1 MGVRQRC
8 NDGGSEWMR
17 QTWIGMRDFAALA
30 MAWMVQA
37 GVSPALASDLSV
49 VVTIK
54 PIHSIV
60 AAVME
65 GVSTPTLLIDGA
77 ASPHTFSLKP
87 SDAKALAAARVVF
100 RVSDGLEPFMSKVVK
115 SLPPS
120 VQVVA
125 LEKTPN
131 LTLHKVRSGGTFE
144 AHDEGPSGKHS
155 HSHGHA
161 RGKGGA
167 GIDAHIWLD
176 PSNATLIAAQVAEVL
191 GEVQPDAAT
200 RFKANADA
208 FGRSLA
214 TLTTELSEKLSPLA
228 GRPFI
233 VFHDAYQYFEKRFG
247 LEAAGSVTVSPD
259 LAPSVK
265 RLTALRAKIGR
276 LKAVCVFAEPQFE
289 PRLVATIAENTTAKR
304 GVLDPLGASI
314 PAGSGH
320 YAALMRK
327 LAVDLAECLK

>member
-1 MGVRQRC
+1 
-8 NDGGSEWMR
+8 MR
-17 QTWIGMRDFAALA
+17 RTWIGMRGIAVLV

-37 GVSPALASDLSV
+37 GFSPALASDLKV

-65 GVSTPTLLIDGA
+65 DVSTPTLLIDGA

-100 RVSDGLEPFMSKVVK
+100 RVADGLEPFMSKIVK
-115 SLPPS
+115 SLPTS
-120 VQVVA
+120 VLVVV

-144 AHDEGPSGKHS
+144 AHDEGSSGKHS

-161 RGKGGA
+161 RGKGGV
-167 GIDAHIWLD
+167 DAHIWLD
-176 PSNATLIAAQVAEVL
+176 PSNASLIAFHVADVL
-191 GEVQPDAAT
+191 GKVQPDAAT
-200 RFKANADA
+200 RFKANAEA
-208 FGRSLA
+208 YARHLA
-214 TLTTELSEKLSPLA
+214 ALTTELTEKLTPLA

-289 PRLVATIAENTTAKR
+289 PRLVATIAEDTTAKR

-314 PAGSGH
+314 PAGSSH
-320 YAALMRK
+320 YAALMK
-327 LAVDLAECLK
+327 NLAADFAECLK